1 VTSPFPLTLGGDD
14 DFARVAEYLRGAAY
28 DAQTVCERLGV
39 SELFAVDDLPREAI
53 ALPPAADDPLAFLV
67 RTFLLLEPALEAVLR
82 ARLDVSTR
90 AAFERL
96 GLLAPQ
102 PDGATW
108 TAPVLLYPVGEF
120 HIASDRHRD
129 QDGSPS
135 TPSSDAVFPAIFPG
149 SMLFLRLLPQG
160 AYQDALDLGAGTGI
174 GALELSRRVRRVVAT
189 DLTERATHF
198 TRFNQRLNARANV
211 EAVTGDLYEPVAGRT
226 FDCIVS
232 HPPYVPS
239 PDDAFVFRDG
249 GPTGERIVRRMIAE
263 LPAVLRPGGMF
274 CAVCAGW
281 DTAEGT
287 LEERVRG
294 WLGAQADEFDL
305 VLGVEEALEPAE
317 LAERL
322 IRPGWRG
329 ERGSAATWEA
339 RFREAGLMS
348 HVYGAL
354 ALARRGGAGAP
365 GTLRT
370 WLSAGTQGSDLERA
384 VATLTQRATQI
395 ATGTRESAVDKLRPR
410 LADGL
415 TVHVEYTTRA
425 RALAPAEVILA
436 TQQPFRSRT
445 RIDPWMLA
453 LVSAFDGKHRPPEI
467 LAALR
472 ARRGVPE
479 GFTQED
485 LRRLL
490 ELLLERGYV
499 DADDP
504 RRAAPRRVV

>member
-1 VTSPFPLTLGGDD
+1 VTPPFPLTLGAED
-14 DFARVAEYLRGAAY
+14 DFVHVGEYLRAAGY

-39 SELFAVDDLPREAI
+39 GELFAVDDLPCEAI
-53 ALPPAADDPLAFLV
+53 PLPPAADDPLAFLV
-67 RTFLLLEPALEAVLR
+67 RTFLLLEPATEAALR
-82 ARLDVSTR
+82 ARLAVPLR

-96 GLLAPQ
+96 GLLVPE
-102 PDGATW
+102 PDGAIW
-108 TAPVLLYPVGEF
+108 TAPVLLYPVGGF

-129 QDGSPS
+129 RDGAPS
-135 TPSSDAVFPAIFPG
+135 TPPSDAVFPAIFPG

-160 AYQDALDLGAGTGI
+160 VYEDALDLGAGTGI

-198 TRFNQRLNARANV
+198 ARFNQRLNARDNV
-211 EAVTGDLYEPVAGRT
+211 AAVTGDLYEPVAGRT

-263 LPAVLRPGGMF
+263 LPEVLRPGGVF

-281 DTAEGT
+281 DTTEAT
-287 LEERVRG
+287 LEERVRQ
-294 WLGAQADEFDL
+294 WLGARANEFDL
-305 VLGVEEALEPAE
+305 LVAVETALAPTEV
-317 LAERL
+317 AERL

-329 ERGSAATWEA
+329 DRGSAASWEA
-339 RFREAGLMS
+339 RFREAGLVS

-354 ALARRGGAGAP
+354 VLARRGGAGGA

-370 WLSAGTQGSDLERA
+370 WLSASARGSDIER
-384 VATLTQRATQI
+384 TLAALAQRATQI
-395 ATGTRESAVDKLRPR
+395 AAGTRAQDLDKLRPR
-410 LADGL
+410 LAEGL
-415 TVHVEYTTRA
+415 TVHVEYAA
-425 RALAPAEVILA
+425 RTGALAPSEVVLVTAE
-436 TQQPFRSRT
+436 PFRSRT
-445 RIDPWMLA
+445 RIDPWMLP
-453 LVSAFDGKHRPPEI
+453 LVSAFDGAHTPREI

-479 GFTQED
+479 GFTQDD

-490 ELLLERGYV
+490 ELMLERGYLEAAV
-499 DADDP
+499 P
-504 RRAAPRRVV
+504 RGV